1 MQNNFDNN
9 GNKKYRVTKRPGKA
23 SGAMS
28 AVVGGIFVLISI
40 FVAIPTFGAFG
51 ILWTLM
57 AAAMCVYGIYSA
69 FGKHYVGPEITIESD
84 VQNTQPDDAGSRL
97 EKLQQLYDSGLISQ
111 DEYEAKRK
119 EIIAEL

>member
-28 AVVGGIFVLISI
+28 AVVGGIFVLIGI

-57 AAAMCVYGIYSA
+57 AAAMCGYGIYSA
-69 FGKHYVGPEITIESD
+69 FGKHYVGPEITIESGSAEP
-84 VQNTQPDDAGSRL
+84 QPNDTGSRL
-97 EKLQQLYDSGLISQ
+97 EKLQELYDSGLISQ

>member
-1 MQNNFDNN
+1 MQNNFNNN

-28 AVVGGIFVLISI
+28 AVVGGIFVLIGI

-57 AAAMCVYGIYSA
+57 AAAMCVYGICSA

>member
-1 MQNNFDNN
+1 M
-9 GNKKYRVTKRPGKA
+9 TKRPGKA

-28 AVVGGIFVLISI
+28 AVVGGIFVLIGI

-57 AAAMCVYGIYSA
+57 AAAMCVYGICSA

>member
-28 AVVGGIFVLISI
+28 AVVGGIFVLIGI

-57 AAAMCVYGIYSA
+57 AAAMCVYGICSA
-69 FGKHYVGPEITIESD
+69 FGKHYVGSEITIESD

>member
-28 AVVGGIFVLISI
+28 AVVGGIFVLIGI

-51 ILWTLM
+51 MLWTLM
-57 AAAMCVYGIYSA
+57 AAAMCVYGICSA

>member
-28 AVVGGIFVLISI
+28 AVVGGIFVLIGI

-57 AAAMCVYGIYSA
+57 AAAMCVYGICSA

-111 DEYEAKRK
+111 DEYEVKRK

>member
-23 SGAMS
+23 NGVMGA
-28 AVVGGIFVLISI
+28 VCGGIFVLVGI

-57 AAAMCVYGIYSA
+57 AAAMCGYGIYSA

-84 VQNTQPDDAGSRL
+84 VQNAQPDDAGSRL
-97 EKLQQLYDSGLISQ
+97 EKLQELYDSGLISQ

>member
-1 MQNNFDNN
+1 MQNNFNNN

-28 AVVGGIFVLISI
+28 AVVGGIFVLIGI

-57 AAAMCVYGIYSA
+57 AAAMCGYGIYSA
-69 FGKHYVGPEITIESD
+69 FGKKYVGPEITIESD
-84 VQNTQPDDAGSRL
+84 AQPDDAKSRL
-97 EKLQQLYDSGLISQ
+97 QKLQELYDSGLISY
-111 DEYEAKRK
+111 DEFEAKRR

>member
-28 AVVGGIFVLISI
+28 AVVGGIFVLIGI

-57 AAAMCVYGIYSA
+57 AAAMCVYGICSA

-119 EIIAEL
+119 EIIAKL

>member
-28 AVVGGIFVLISI
+28 AVVGGIFVLIGI

-57 AAAMCVYGIYSA
+57 VAAMCVYGIYSV

-84 VQNTQPDDAGSRL
+84 VQNTQPDYAGSRL

>member
-23 SGAMS
+23 SGTMS
-28 AVVGGIFVLISI
+28 AVVGGIFVLIGI

-57 AAAMCVYGIYSA
+57 AAAMCVYGICSA

>member
-28 AVVGGIFVLISI
+28 AVVGGIFVLIGI

-57 AAAMCVYGIYSA
+57 AAAMCVYGICSA

-97 EKLQQLYDSGLISQ
+97 EKLQQLYNSGLISQ